1 MACHHNKKKI
11 RNLNNYIIMA
21 ICALNRNLTR
31 TTSCGYNLPSVTD
44 LYLINHEDVSAT
56 TITAGT
62 GASEGCD
69 EIATVTLKEG
79 KKVYHVEPAR
89 NSASFEDTLVVEDN
103 GNKYRNASITFNVSG
118 VYNACMH
125 GALDALSLGRYFVVI
140 KTADDNYLGL
150 GRISPL
156 EAETATL
163 AGGSD
168 TNGMQIVL
176 SGNIAESPLPLSNEA
191 VTALLANVAE

>member
-1 MACHHNKKKI
+1 
-11 RNLNNYIIMA
+11 MA

-31 TTSCGYNLPSVTD
+31 TTSCGYSLPEIVD
-44 LYLINHEDVSAT
+44 LYLVNYEELDGNPAISADST
-56 TITAGT
+56 TGCESITSIT
-62 GASEGCD
+62 LTSGAS
-69 EIATVTLKEG
+69 A
-79 KKVYHVEPAR
+79 YHVEPTK

-103 GNKYRNASITFNVSG
+103 GNKYRNASITFNVAG
-118 VYNACMH
+118 KYDECMH
-125 GALDALSLGRYFVVI
+125 GSLDALSLGRYFVVV
-140 KTADDNYLGL
+140 KTADGNYLGF

-176 SGNIAESPLPLSNEA
+176 SGNIAESPLPLSEAA
-191 VTALLANVAE
+191 VTSLLSNVAS

>member
-1 MACHHNKKKI
+1 
-11 RNLNNYIIMA
+11 MA

-31 TTSCGYNLPSVTD
+31 TSSCGYSLPEIVD
-44 LYLINHEDVSAT
+44 LYLINRDSLSGDPEINGGS
-56 TITAGT
+56 GT
-62 GASEGCD
+62 SISGCD
-69 EIATVTLKEG
+69 EITAVKLKEG
-79 KKVYHVEPAR
+79 EKVYHVEPTR
-89 NSASFEDTLVVEDN
+89 NSASFEDTLVVEDS
-103 GNKYRNASITFNVSG
+103 GNKYRNASVTFNVSG

-140 KTADDNYLGL
+140 KTADGNYLGM

-168 TNGMQIVL
+168 NNGLQIVL
-176 SGNIAESPLPLSNEA
+176 SGNIAESPLPLSDEA
-191 VTALLANVAE
+191 VDDVLENVAQ